1 MRQRIS
7 DWLTVPRVAALSLL
21 AFVILLVLLTKF
33 SAPPEFDFLA
43 GPKDST
49 FYQDAIRFRD
59 ILSRDGVRLNVIET
73 RGSVENVRLLLEADV
88 STAAFVDAV
97 GAIELAEAEETHDPV
112 QSPDQV
118 DNPIDR
124 LTSLG
129 AIYLQPI
136 WFFTLADSELGGIEE
151 MHNARLGVGPE
162 GSTSRLMAD
171 LFLRNMR
178 GEVAVELVKVGGDD
192 EIIEADEVLDALGSG
207 QVQVAIAVGQPNN
220 RIVDR
225 LLRAPHIRA
234 AEVRRAEAYALHF
247 RYLVPISLP
256 EGGYDL
262 GDNIPTEDVRTIAA
276 STELVVTDMF
286 PPPLA
291 DLLLQATSEVHG
303 EASLFSERD
312 AFPNPDMISINLS
325 SSAARYYES
334 GPPLLRKF
342 LPFQLAT
349 WIDRFIMVVVAF
361 GSIAIAVFS
370 ILPRLVGMR
379 LDRQLQAAYR
389 RMEEIEKQFVAG
401 GDRGALLAE
410 LDDVD
415 KSTSDTR
422 IYLRGTVSSWLE
434 MRQFLHDLR
443 ERLGS
448 QSMRQKPD
456 GGVVA

>member
-7 DWLTVPRVAALSLL
+7 DWLTLPRIAALSLL
-21 AFVILLVLLTKF
+21 VFVILLVVLTKF

-73 RGSVENVRLLLEADV
+73 RGSVENVRLLLEADD
-88 STAAFVDAV
+88 STAAFVDAI
-97 GAIELAEAEETHDPV
+97 GAIEHAEAEETVDPV
-112 QSPDQV
+112 ENPDQP
-118 DNPIDR
+118 DDPIDR

-136 WFFTLADSELGGIEE
+136 WFFSLADSELGGVEE

-171 LFLRNMR
+171 LFLRNVR
-178 GEVAVELVKVGGDD
+178 GDVSVELVEIGGDD
-192 EIIEADEVLDALGSG
+192 EIIEADEVLDALRSG

-225 LLRAPHIRA
+225 LLRAPDIRA
-234 AEVRRAEAYALHF
+234 AEIRRAEAYSLHF
-247 RYLVPISLP
+247 HYLVPIRLP

-262 GDNIPTEDVRTIAA
+262 GENIPAEDIRTIAA
-276 STELVVTDMF
+276 STELVVTEMF

-291 DLLLQATSEVHG
+291 DLLLQATGEIHG
-303 EASLFSERD
+303 QASLFTERD
-312 AFPNPDMISINLS
+312 AFPNPDMISINLN
-325 SSAARYYES
+325 SSAARYYQS

-349 WIDRFIMVVVAF
+349 WIDRFIMLMVAF
-361 GSIAIAVFS
+361 GSIAIALFS
-370 ILPRLVGMR
+370 ILPRIVEMH

-389 RMEEIEKQFVAG
+389 RMEEIEKQFIAG
-401 GDRGALLAE
+401 GDRDALLAE

-415 KSTSDTR
+415 KSTAETR
-422 IYLRGTVSSWLE
+422 IYLRSTVSSWLE

-443 ERLGS
+443 DRIS
-448 QSMRQKPD
+448 
-456 GGVVA
+456 A

>member
-1 MRQRIS
+1 
-7 DWLTVPRVAALSLL
+7 
-21 AFVILLVLLTKF
+21 
-33 SAPPEFDFLA
+33 
-43 GPKDST
+43 
-49 FYQDAIRFRD
+49 
-59 ILSRDGVRLNVIET
+59 
-73 RGSVENVRLLLEADV
+73 
-88 STAAFVDAV
+88 
-97 GAIELAEAEETHDPV
+97 
-112 QSPDQV
+112 
-118 DNPIDR
+118 
-124 LTSLG
+124 
-129 AIYLQPI
+129 
-136 WFFTLADSELGGIEE
+136 
-151 MHNARLGVGPE
+151 
-162 GSTSRLMAD
+162 
-171 LFLRNMR
+171 
-178 GEVAVELVKVGGDD
+178 
-192 EIIEADEVLDALGSG
+192 
-207 QVQVAIAVGQPNN
+207 
-220 RIVDR
+220 
-225 LLRAPHIRA
+225 
-234 AEVRRAEAYALHF
+234 
-247 RYLVPISLP
+247 VPISLP

>member
-7 DWLTVPRVAALSLL
+7 DWLTLPRIAALSLL
-21 AFVILLVLLTKF
+21 VFVILLVVLTKF

-73 RGSVENVRLLLEADV
+73 RGSVENVRLLLEADD
-88 STAAFVDAV
+88 STAAFVDAI
-97 GAIELAEAEETHDPV
+97 GAIEHAEAEETVDPV
-112 QSPDQV
+112 ENPDQP
-118 DNPIDR
+118 DDPIDR

-136 WFFTLADSELGGIEE
+136 WFFSLADSELGGVEE

-171 LFLRNMR
+171 LFLRNVR
-178 GEVAVELVKVGGDD
+178 GDVSVELVEIGGDD
-192 EIIEADEVLDALGSG
+192 EIIEADVGLDALRSG

-225 LLRAPHIRA
+225 LLRAPDIRA
-234 AEVRRAEAYALHF
+234 AEIRRAEAYSLHF
-247 RYLVPISLP
+247 HYLVPIRLP

-262 GDNIPTEDVRTIAA
+262 GENIPAEDIRTIAA
-276 STELVVTDMF
+276 STELVVTEMF

-291 DLLLQATSEVHG
+291 DLLLQATGEIHG
-303 EASLFSERD
+303 QASLFTERD
-312 AFPNPDMISINLS
+312 AFPNPDMISINLN

-349 WIDRFIMVVVAF
+349 WIDRFIMLMVAF
-361 GSIAIAVFS
+361 GSIAIALFS
-370 ILPRLVGMR
+370 ILPRIVEMH

-389 RMEEIEKQFVAG
+389 RMEEIEKQFIAG
-401 GDRGALLAE
+401 GDRDALLAE

-415 KSTSDTR
+415 KSTAETR
-422 IYLRGTVSSWLE
+422 IYLRSTVSSWLE

-443 ERLGS
+443 DRIS
-448 QSMRQKPD
+448 
-456 GGVVA
+456 A

>member
-1 MRQRIS
+1 MRQPIS
-7 DWLTVPRVAALSLL
+7 DWLTLPRIAALSLL
-21 AFVILLVLLTKF
+21 VFVILLVVLTKF

-73 RGSVENVRLLLEADV
+73 RGSVENVRLLLEAGD

-97 GAIELAEAEETHDPV
+97 GAIEHAEAEDTIDPV
-112 QSPDQV
+112 EDPD
-118 DNPIDR
+118 DADDPMDR

-136 WFFTLADSELGGIEE
+136 WFFSLADSELGGIEE

-178 GEVAVELVKVGGDD
+178 GDVAIELVEIGGND
-192 EIIEADEVLDALGSG
+192 EIIEADEVLDALRSG

-225 LLRAPHIRA
+225 LLRAPDVRA
-234 AEVRRAEAYALHF
+234 AEIRRAEAYSLHF
-247 RYLVPISLP
+247 HYLVPIRLP

-262 GDNIPTEDVRTIAA
+262 GENIPAEDIRTIAA
-276 STELVVTDMF
+276 STELVVTEMF
-286 PPPLA
+286 PPPVA
-291 DLLLQATSEVHG
+291 DLLLQATDEIHG
-303 EASLFSERD
+303 QASLFTERD
-312 AFPNPDMISINLS
+312 AFPNPDMISINLN

-349 WIDRFIMVVVAF
+349 WIDRFIMLMVAF
-361 GSIAIAVFS
+361 GSIAIALFS
-370 ILPRLVGMR
+370 ILPRIVEMH

-389 RMEEIEKQFVAG
+389 RMEEIEKQLIAG
-401 GDRGALLAE
+401 GDRDALLAE

-415 KSTSDTR
+415 KSTSETR
-422 IYLRGTVSSWLE
+422 IYLRSTVSSWLE

-443 ERLGS
+443 DRV
-448 QSMRQKPD
+448 
-456 GGVVA
+456 GV